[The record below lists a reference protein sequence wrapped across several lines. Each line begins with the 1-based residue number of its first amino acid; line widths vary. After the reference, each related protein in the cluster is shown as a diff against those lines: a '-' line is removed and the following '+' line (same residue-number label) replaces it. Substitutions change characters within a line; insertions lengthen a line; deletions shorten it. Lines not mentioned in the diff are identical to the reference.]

1 MVSRGDFFNI
11 LCFLDIFKGDR
22 NMYNL
27 LNHTELVLNIIN
39 ANVDGATEIY
49 EEKVHLLLVK
59 TKNIHDIRKFLYTV
73 NIFIYSYMV
82 ANNSMSL
89 DKICYRN
96 LKLIDESNSEEE
108 LIELGIYIIKSYVK
122 DSKDI
127 IIGAQN
133 EVVKKALC
141 YIHEN
146 INSDI
151 TLEKVAEYAH
161 VSRTYLCYL
170 FKKGTGYKFCQYV
183 NMAKINLAKDLLQK
197 TSASLEVIS
206 DKCGFKSQ
214 SYFCATFKKCEGI
227 TPNQYRYEW
236 K

>member
-1 MVSRGDFFNI
+1 MH
-11 LCFLDIFKGDR
+11 
-22 NMYNL
+22 NL

-39 ANVDGATEIY
+39 ANVDGAREIY
-49 EEKVHLLLVK
+49 EEKIDLLLAQ
-59 TKNIHDIRKFLYTV
+59 TENIQDIRKFLYTV

-82 ANNSMSL
+82 ANNSVSL

-96 LKLIDESNSEEE
+96 LKLIDESCSKEE
-108 LIELGIYIIKSYVK
+108 LVDLGIYIIKSYVK
-122 DSKDI
+122 DPKDI
-127 IIGAQN
+127 IIGPQN

-151 TLEKVAEYAH
+151 TLEKVAEYTH
-161 VSRTYLCYL
+161 VSRTYLCCL

-197 TSASLEVIS
+197 TPSSLDIIS

-227 TPNQYRYEW
+227 TPNQYRCEW

>member
-1 MVSRGDFFNI
+1 
-11 LCFLDIFKGDR
+11 
-22 NMYNL
+22 MYDL

-39 ANVDGATEIY
+39 ANIDGAKAIY
-49 EEKVHLLLVK
+49 EEKISILLTK
-59 TKNIHDIRKFLYTV
+59 TENTQDIRKFLYTV

-82 ANNSMSL
+82 ANSSVAL

-96 LKLIDESNSEEE
+96 LRLIDDSCSKEE
-108 LIELGIYIIKSYVK
+108 LIEIGRYIIKSYAK
-122 DSKDI
+122 DPSDI
-127 IIGAQN
+127 IIGPQS
-133 EVVKKALC
+133 EVIKKALH
-141 YIHEN
+141 YIHTN

-151 TLEKVAEYAH
+151 TLEKVAEYTN
-161 VSRTYLCYL
+161 VSRPYLCCL

-183 NMAKINLAKDLLQK
+183 NMTKINLAKDLLQK
-197 TSASLEVIS
+197 TSSSLDIIS

-227 TPNQYRYEW
+227 TPNQYRGEW